1 MSASVWRGRNTLS
14 TTRKKKRATE
24 KTSHGKNKLFHPLIL
39 NLSAQLK
46 SKENKCETQKMAK
59 LPLLILT
66 YEHRS

>member
-1 MSASVWRGRNTLS
+1 MLQFGEAGIPYQQLE
-14 TTRKKKRATE
+14 KKKRATE

-59 LPLLILT
+59 LPLPILT